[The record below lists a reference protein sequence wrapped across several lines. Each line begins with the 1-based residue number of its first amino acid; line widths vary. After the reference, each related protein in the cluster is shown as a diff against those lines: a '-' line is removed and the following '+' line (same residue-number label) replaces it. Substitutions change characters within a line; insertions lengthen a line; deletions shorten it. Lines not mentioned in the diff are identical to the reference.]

1 MALDEAVI
9 FDKKALKRGARQSNP
24 CYVEV
29 IRELVCC
36 VFGKPPFGR
45 VGIEDK
51 EGSITRLYLPGR
63 SDAVSEGPET
73 ALLGEA
79 FAQLEAY
86 FAGRRKTFDLPLRFD
101 EGTPFMKQVW
111 QALCTV
117 PYAHTASYKDIA
129 EAVGNPKACPGR
141 GHGEQQEPHCDH
153 CPLPSYHRQHRCAC
167 RLRRRI
173 GI

>member
-1 MALDEAVI
+1 MLC
-9 FDKKALKRGARQSNP
+9 F
-24 CYVEV
+24 
-29 IRELVCC
+29 RETA
-36 VFGKPPFGR
+36 FGR

-51 EGSITRLYLPGR
+51 EGSITRRYLPGR

-129 EAVGNPKACPGR
+129 EAVGNPKACRAVGIP
-141 GHGEQQEPHCDH
+141 C
-153 CPLPSYHRQHRCAC
+153 HRIIGSTGALVGYGGGLGMKEH
-167 RLRRRI
+167 LLELERRY
-173 GI
+173 GPAD

>member
-1 MALDEAVI
+1 MLC
-9 FDKKALKRGARQSNP
+9 F
-24 CYVEV
+24 
-29 IRELVCC
+29 RETA
-36 VFGKPPFGR
+36 FGR

-129 EAVGNPKACPGR
+129 EAVGNPKACRAVGMANNRNHVVIVVPCHRVVGKGGSLVGYAGGLDR
-141 GHGEQQEPHCDH
+141 KEFLLKLEAEHGI
-153 CPLPSYHRQHRCAC
+153 AT
-167 RLRRRI
+167 
-173 GI
+173 

>member
-1 MALDEAVI
+1 MLC
-9 FDKKALKRGARQSNP
+9 F
-24 CYVEV
+24 
-29 IRELVCC
+29 RETA
-36 VFGKPPFGR
+36 FGR

-51 EGSITRLYLPGR
+51 EGFITRLYLPGR

-111 QALCTV
+111 QALCMV

-129 EAVGNPKACPGR
+129 EAMDVSLRTVEAHMYKALR
-141 GHGEQQEPHCDH
+141 F
-153 CPLPSYHRQHRCAC
+153 LRS
-167 RLRRRI
+167 RLEGYIRNK
-173 GI
+173 